1 MIYII
6 AGLFGILLGAFSP
19 YTIPAVYSAYVGV
32 AILAGLDT
40 IFGGFVAI
48 LDKKFNMK
56 IFVSGLFGNG
66 ILAVVLVLIGKLIGI
81 DLTIAAV
88 VVFGTRIFGN
98 LATLRRFGLGKAE
111 DVYKKGYKK
120 LVQRIF

>member
-1 MIYII
+1 MIYIL
-6 AGLFGILLGAFSP
+6 AGLIGILLGVYVD

-88 VVFGTRIFGN
+88 VVFGTRIFSN

-111 DVYKKGYKK
+111 DVYKGYRSKAK
-120 LVQRIF
+120 N

>member
-6 AGLFGILLGAFSP
+6 AGLLGMLLGIFVD

-81 DLTIAAV
+81 DLTLAAV